1 MHYVWHPSRRLLKTC
16 EQPYMASDRGISF
29 AQVLLQ
35 ADIGQRVLPEDGLGI
50 QVGGH
55 ESTLSRQSLQEQVN
69 DKKPR
74 LLLILIDYVPWRV

>member
-1 MHYVWHPSRRLLKTC
+1 
-16 EQPYMASDRGISF
+16 MASDRGISF

-55 ESTLSRQSLQEQVN
+55 ESTLSRQSLQEKVD
-69 DKKPR
+69 DKN
-74 LLLILIDYVPWRV
+74 RVFSSFWYIMYLGRRKAFHVGGLEETGQIVC